1 MNNLDKIINDSVDS
15 INKQL
20 PKEKNISK
28 VEDFEILGKN
38 SNFDSMALINFVLI
52 VEENL
57 KKENSNLNLLNF
69 LMEKMKTTKSYK
81 ISELKKDILK
91 KIK

>member
-1 MNNLDKIINDSVDS
+1 MNNLNLIIDKSVDA

-20 PKEKNISK
+20 PKEKKIFK
-28 VEDFEILGKN
+28 EDDFEILGKK

-52 VEENL
+52 IEENL
-57 KKENSNLNLLNF
+57 KKDNSSLNLLNF
-69 LMEKMKTTKSYK
+69 LMEKMKITKSYK
-81 ISELKKDILK
+81 ISELKKDILE

>member
-57 KKENSNLNLLNF
+57 KKDHSNLNLLNF
-69 LMEKMKTTKSYK
+69 LMEKMKTTKSYR
-81 ISELKKDILK
+81 LAN
-91 KIK
+91 

>member
-57 KKENSNLNLLNF
+57 KKDHSNLNLLNF
-69 LMEKMKTTKSYK
+69 LMEKMKTTKRYK
-81 ISELKKDILK
+81 IRELKKDILK

>member
-1 MNNLDKIINDSVDS
+1 
-15 INKQL
+15 
-20 PKEKNISK
+20 
-28 VEDFEILGKN
+28 
-38 SNFDSMALINFVLI
+38 MALLIFVLI

-57 KKENSNLNLLNF
+57 KKDHSNLNLLNF

-91 KIK
+91 RLNEKRDQTNF

>member
-1 MNNLDKIINDSVDS
+1 MYFLRPMSNLDKTINDSVDT

-28 VEDFEILGKN
+28 EEDFEILGKN

-52 VEENL
+52 IEEKL
-57 KKENSNLNLLNF
+57 KKEQSSLNLLNF
-69 LMEKMKTTKSYK
+69 LMEKMKTTKSYR
-81 ISELKKDILK
+81 ILK